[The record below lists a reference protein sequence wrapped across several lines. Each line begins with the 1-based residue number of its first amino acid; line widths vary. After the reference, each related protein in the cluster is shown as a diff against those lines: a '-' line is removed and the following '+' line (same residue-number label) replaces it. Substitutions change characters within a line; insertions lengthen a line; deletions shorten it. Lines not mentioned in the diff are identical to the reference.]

1 MASTTPTAAVSRSL
15 AIAAHIPSRE
25 IGSGYFQETHPEHLF
40 RDCSHYCELVSQPEQ
55 MPRVLEIAIQ
65 TARARRGVAVVVL
78 PGDIAL
84 REAVGQQ
91 PRLRLREPRPSIRPS
106 DEELATMAG
115 LLNEARRV
123 TILGGAGMRGCPHRG
138 NRGGGQV
145 EGADRAR

>member
-78 PGDIAL
+78 PAISRCEGPWTSN
-84 REAVGQQ
+84 RVSGFGNPGRVFVPPTRSS
-91 PRLRLREPRPSIRPS
+91 PRWP
-106 DEELATMAG
+106 
-115 LLNEARRV
+115 V
-123 TILGGAGMRGCPHRG
+123 F
-138 NRGGGQV
+138 
-145 EGADRAR
+145 